1 MSPAHERVDRAWVHV
16 YETLVFVLFPLG
28 VRMRSLLIAGV
39 GLMLVL
45 SGCPSDPATPEYWT
59 KRIEGAKGKKEKL
72 KAIEDLRSKHM
83 SPAMLPVLHE
93 RLNAEKSAEVKRDI
107 ARVLGE
113 AKSETSIEPLT
124 NAVVWSPSDTDEKGL
139 DKEIATALGN
149 IASPKAAA
157 TLVKLLTVKDNY
169 TVLASIDALGDL
181 KSPEGFDALNA
192 IATDDSQET
201 FVTKKAII
209 ALGNLGDK
217 RAIPTLVKA
226 MFKERKGVS
235 FYLES
240 SFALY
245 QMGTPAADALL
256 GALDGTDKALYDWAA
271 KSNVKDVALQA
282 KSAQVLGDLHDM
294 RAEKALLGMLS
305 PKTDYD
311 DIRAILQGRAA
322 DALGRMR
329 SKNAVKPLSA
339 LVTDAKTDAGVVREC
354 VFALVRIGNPEGVP
368 ALITFL
374 GKAPYW
380 DARDEIM
387 RGITLMGTDKD
398 LAAFDKAT
406 AEEGK
411 KTEAGCK
418 DEEES
423 HPDCKAG
430 IPEAI
435 KRHTDRVKAHRER
448 LVASGECKNDS
459 ACWAKK
465 LDDKSDMVR
474 ERAAAEVGRGNNAA
488 QAPEL
493 FKRLKEQNLDA
504 RLSIIQATDWL
515 VNDNAEAMKA
525 AQGILPDLEKQ
536 LKDEKGKTDFV
547 KINEDLRRLYVR
559 IQRG

>member
-1 MSPAHERVDRAWVHV
+1 
-16 YETLVFVLFPLG
+16 
-28 VRMRSLLIAGV
+28 MRSLLVAGV
-39 GLMLVL
+39 VVLLVT
-45 SGCPSDPATPEYWT
+45 SGCKSDPSTPEHWA
-59 KRIEGAKGKKEKL
+59 KRLEGTKGKEGKK
-72 KAIEDLRSKHM
+72 KVIEDLREKHM
-83 SPAMLPVLHE
+83 SPAMLPMLHE
-93 RLNAEKSAEVKRDI
+93 RLNVEKSAEVKRDI

-113 AKSETSIEPLT
+113 AKSDSSIEPLA
-124 NAVVWSPSDTDEKGL
+124 NAVVWSPADTDEKGL
-139 DKEIATALGN
+139 DKEIATALGT
-149 IASPKAAA
+149 IGSPKAVA
-157 TLVKLLTVKDNY
+157 TLVKLLSVKDNY
-169 TVLASIDALGDL
+169 TVIASIDSLGEL
-181 KSPEGFDALNA
+181 KAPEGFDALNS

-209 ALGNLGDK
+209 ALGNIGDK

-256 GALDGTDKALYDWAA
+256 GALDGSDKALYDWAA
-271 KSNVKDVALQA
+271 KSNVKEVALQA

-294 RAEKALLGMLS
+294 RAETALLGMLN
-305 PKTDYD
+305 PRTEFD

-329 SKNAVKPLSA
+329 ARNAVKPLSA

-398 LAAFDKAT
+398 IPAFDKAT
-406 AEEGK
+406 ADEAR

-435 KRHTDRVKAHRER
+435 KRHVDRVKAHKER
-448 LVASGECKNDS
+448 LLASGECKNDS

-525 AQGILPDLEKQ
+525 AQAILPELEKQ

>member
-1 MSPAHERVDRAWVHV
+1 
-16 YETLVFVLFPLG
+16 
-28 VRMRSLLIAGV
+28 MRSLLAVAGLA
-39 GLMLVL
+39 LMLVI
-45 SGCPSDPATPEYWT
+45 SGCKGDPTTPEYWA

-72 KAIEDLRSKHM
+72 KAIEDLRSGKNM
-83 SPAMLPVLHE
+83 SPAMLPMLHD

-107 ARVLGE
+107 ARLLGE
-113 AKSETSIEPLT
+113 AKSETSIDALT
-124 NAVVWSPSDTDEKGL
+124 NAIVFAPGDTDEKGL
-139 DKEIATALGN
+139 DKEIANALGN
-149 IASPKAAA
+149 IGSPKAAS
-157 TLVKLLTVKDNY
+157 TLVKLLGVKDNY
-169 TVLASIDALGDL
+169 TVLAAIDGLGDI
-181 KSPEGFDALNA
+181 KAPEGFEALDK
-192 IATDDSQET
+192 IASDDTQET

-209 ALGNLGDK
+209 ALGNIGDK
-217 RAIPTLVKA
+217 RAVPTLVKA

-235 FYLES
+235 FYLEA
-240 SFALY
+240 SFSLY

-256 GALDGTDKALYDWAA
+256 PVLDGSDKAMYDWAA
-271 KSNVKDVALQA
+271 KNNIKDVALQA

-294 RAEKALLGMLS
+294 RAEKALLGMLN
-305 PKTDYD
+305 PKTEYD

-329 SKNAVKPLSA
+329 SKNAVKPLSG

-387 RGITLMGTDKD
+387 RGITMMGTDKD
-398 LAAFDKAT
+398 IAAFDKAT

-418 DEEES
+418 GEEES
-423 HPDCKAG
+423 HPDCKNG
-430 IPEAI
+430 VEAAV
-435 KRHTDRVKAHRER
+435 KRHVERVAQHKAR
-448 LVASGECKNDS
+448 LQASGECKTDA

-465 LDDKSDMVR
+465 LDDKNDTVR

-488 QAPEL
+488 FAPEL

-515 VNDNAEAMKA
+515 VNDNADAMKA
-525 AQGILPDLEKQ
+525 AQAILPDLEKQ

>member
-1 MSPAHERVDRAWVHV
+1 
-16 YETLVFVLFPLG
+16 
-28 VRMRSLLIAGV
+28 MRSLLAVAGV
-39 GLMLVL
+39 GLMLVFA
-45 SGCPSDPATPEYWT
+45 GCKSDPSTPEHWA

-83 SPAMLPVLHE
+83 SPAMLPMLHE
-93 RLNAEKSAEVKRDI
+93 RLAAEKSAEVKRDI

-113 AKSETSIEPLT
+113 ARSESSIEPLT
-124 NAVVWSPSDTDEKGL
+124 NAVVWSPADTDEKGL

-149 IASPKAAA
+149 IGSPKATA

-169 TVLASIDALGDL
+169 TVLASIDALGEL
-181 KSPEGFDALNA
+181 KSPDGFEALNA
-192 IATDDSQET
+192 IASDDSQET

-209 ALGNLGDK
+209 ALGNIGDK

-245 QMGTPAADALL
+245 QLGKPAADALL
-256 GALDGTDKALYDWAA
+256 PVLDGSDKEIYEWAA
-271 KSNVKDVALQA
+271 KNNIKEVALQA

-305 PKTDYD
+305 PKTEFD

-329 SKNAVKPLSA
+329 AKNAVKPLSA
-339 LVTDAKTDAGVVREC
+339 LVTDEKTDAGVVREC
-354 VFALVRIGNPEGVP
+354 VFALVRIGAPEGVP

-387 RGITLMGTDKD
+387 RGITLMGTEKD
-398 LAAFDKAT
+398 IPAFDKAT
-406 AEEGK
+406 ADEAK
-411 KTEAGCK
+411 KTEEGCK
-418 DEEES
+418 GEEES

-430 IPEAI
+430 VAEAV
-435 KRHTDRVKAHRER
+435 KRHVERVKSHKER
-448 LVASGECKNDS
+448 LIAAGECKGDA
-459 ACWAKK
+459 ACWARK
-465 LDDKSDMVR
+465 LDDKNDMVR

-488 QAPEL
+488 MAPEL

-525 AQGILPDLEKQ
+525 AQAILPDLKKQ
-536 LKDEKGKTDFV
+536 LEDERGKTDFV

>member
-1 MSPAHERVDRAWVHV
+1 
-16 YETLVFVLFPLG
+16 
-28 VRMRSLLIAGV
+28 MRSLLVVAGL
-39 GLMLVL
+39 GLMLVF
-45 SGCPSDPATPEYWT
+45 SGCKSDPSTPEYWS

-72 KAIEDLRSKHM
+72 KAIEDLRQSKHM
-83 SPAMLPVLHE
+83 GQAMVPMLHE

-113 AKSETSIEPLT
+113 AKSESSIDALST
-124 NAVVWSPSDTDEKGL
+124 AVVWSPADTDEKGL
-139 DKEIATALGN
+139 DKEIANALGA
-149 IASPKAAA
+149 IGSAKAVP
-157 TLVKLLTVKDNY
+157 TLVKLLGVKDNY
-169 TVLASIDALGDL
+169 TVLASIDALGEL
-181 KSPEGFDALNA
+181 RAPEGFEALNA
-192 IATDDSQET
+192 IASDDSQET

-209 ALGNLGDK
+209 ALGNIGDK
-217 RAIPTLVKA
+217 RAVPTLVKA

-245 QMGTPAADALL
+245 QIGTPAADALVPV
-256 GALDGTDKALYDWAA
+256 LDGTDKALSEWAS
-271 KSNVKDVALQA
+271 KNNVKDVALQA
-282 KSAQVLGDLHDM
+282 KSAQVLGDLHDL
-294 RAEKALLGMLS
+294 RAEKALLGMLN

-329 SKNAVKPLSA
+329 SKAAVKPLAA

-354 VFALVRIGNPEGVP
+354 IFALVRIGNPEGVP

-387 RGITLMGTDKD
+387 RGITMMGTEKD
-398 LAAFDKAT
+398 IAAFDKAT
-406 AEEGK
+406 ADEGK

-418 DEEES
+418 GEEEA
-423 HPDCKAG
+423 HPDCKNG
-430 IPEAI
+430 VEAAV
-435 KRHTDRVKAHRER
+435 KRHVERVAQHKAR
-448 LVASGECKNDS
+448 LLASGECKADT

-465 LDDKSDMVR
+465 LDDKNDTVR

-488 QAPEL
+488 FAPEL

-525 AQGILPDLEKQ
+525 AQSILPELDKQ